1 MGLGVARGQ
10 ESWDRIET
18 ALGRNWMVMEPR
30 RAGKVEC
37 EGACQAGG
45 GKNELETLRNV
56 SRPGAQ
62 ETESSQG
69 LGGGQAACP
78 CYGHTTTQNT
88 ACSSKRSGLL
98 LKSCVSIR

>member
-69 LGGGQAACP
+69 LGGDKQHARVMGTRLPRTRRVAPREA
-78 CYGHTTTQNT
+78 GFF
-88 ACSSKRSGLL
+88 
-98 LKSCVSIR
+98 

>member
-1 MGLGVARGQ
+1 MPASEKVEGQVGLGVARGQ

-18 ALGRNWMVMEPR
+18 ALRRNWMVMEPR
-30 RAGKVEC
+30 RAGKVVC

-69 LGGGQAACP
+69 LGG
-78 CYGHTTTQNT
+78 T
-88 ACSSKRSGLL
+88 SSMPVLWAHDYPEHG
-98 LKSCVSIR
+98 V